1 MPNLKLVILLEYQN
15 IKTFLEKA
23 IFQIGLKKFLWLKI
37 LKSLCSKH
45 MLLVILKTKKLLED
59 FTKKKLQETNQ
70 KCSELQ
76 K

>member
-1 MPNLKLVILLEYQN
+1 
-15 IKTFLEKA
+15 
-23 IFQIGLKKFLWLKI
+23 
-37 LKSLCSKH
+37 

-59 FTKKKLQETNQ
+59 FTKKKLQKTNQ